1 MSSWI
6 VWLIVAA
13 VLGVAEL
20 LTTTLAFGLIAVAAV
35 VAAVVG
41 AFHLGLA
48 VQLAAFV
55 VAAGAGLGLVRPIAM
70 RHIKQPP
77 LLRTGTAALVGR
89 SAIVL
94 EEITE
99 HSGRIRI
106 GGEEWSSRSLRRV
119 ASYPGRRQGRRHAD
133 RRCHRP
139 RLPSGVAMLLGEG
152 VIGAIV
158 AILVVITVMRSV
170 RIVPQARA
178 RNVERLGRY
187 RKTLEPGMNFVIPM
201 INRVKPM
208 IDLREQVVS
217 FAGAPVITEDNLV
230 VLIDTVLFFQVTD
243 PRAADYEIVNYIQA
257 IEQITAT
264 MLRSVIGSMDLEQTL
279 TSRDKINALLRGVLD
294 DASGKWGI
302 RVTRVEIKAIDP
314 PKSVKDAME
323 KQMRAERE
331 KRAAIL
337 TAEGVRQSKILTA
350 EGEKQSAILTA
361 EGVKQA
367 KILTAEGEAQA
378 IGAVFQAVHD
388 NDPDPKL
395 LAYQYLQT
403 LPQIAQG
410 SGNTFWVI
418 PSEITSALRSVANAF
433 GVGDEAPAAGRAGRG
448 RTRREPPAVPAGSA
462 AAGDAPALDPAP
474 PSGGAPAANGTAASD
489 ATGSGLSPERPSG
502 DRRRAER
509 HARLGHPRDQL
520 RRPAGVHRSRRPR
533 SGGVRGDPGQ
543 RPVRRQRQRSDEL
556 GRYLRSSTSALPIS
570 AAMTMTASSRTE
582 KNRSLRRSSRWLPV
596 ACAADPAEL
605 SGPRRGGRSGSDAG
619 RGPLTGS
626 AAEVVVASADAGQDA
641 DVMAGSSARGVGAGG
656 CISAGAGRPRGRRGV
671 GRLDP
676 EMSVLVALVGPEI
689 CPFR

>member
-1 MSSWI
+1 
-6 VWLIVAA
+6 
-13 VLGVAEL
+13 
-20 LTTTLAFGLIAVAAV
+20 
-35 VAAVVG
+35 
-41 AFHLGLA
+41 
-48 VQLAAFV
+48 
-55 VAAGAGLGLVRPIAM
+55 
-70 RHIKQPP
+70 
-77 LLRTGTAALVGR
+77 
-89 SAIVL
+89 
-94 EEITE
+94 
-99 HSGRIRI
+99 
-106 GGEEWSSRSLRRV
+106 
-119 ASYPGRRQGRRHAD
+119 
-133 RRCHRP
+133 
-139 RLPSGVAMLLGEG
+139 MLLAEG
-152 VIGAIV
+152 LIGAIV

-187 RKTLEPGMNFVIPM
+187 RKTLEPGLNFVIPM
-201 INRVKPM
+201 IDRVKPM

-410 SGNTFWVI
+410 SGSTFWVI

-433 GVGDEAPAAGRAGRG
+433 GVGDEGPAAGTEPAAKGT
-448 RTRREPPAVPAGSA
+448 TRRESPAVSAGSA
-462 AAGDAPALDPAP
+462 AAGDTPALDPAP
-474 PSGGAPAANGTAASD
+474 VYGGTASGGTLVPNGNAASD
-489 ATGSGLSPERPSG
+489 AEVSATPATADALSAMLAATVPGTSFVDPLGSIDPVGPAAEVPAATQDSDPPS
-502 DRRRAER
+502 A
-509 HARLGHPRDQL
+509 
-520 RRPAGVHRSRRPR
+520 
-533 SGGVRGDPGQ
+533 
-543 RPVRRQRQRSDEL
+543 
-556 GRYLRSSTSALPIS
+556 
-570 AAMTMTASSRTE
+570 
-582 KNRSLRRSSRWLPV
+582 N
-596 ACAADPAEL
+596 
-605 SGPRRGGRSGSDAG
+605 GSDA
-619 RGPLTGS
+619 TGW
-626 AAEVVVASADAGQDA
+626 
-641 DVMAGSSARGVGAGG
+641 DVT
-656 CISAGAGRPRGRRGV
+656 
-671 GRLDP
+671 
-676 EMSVLVALVGPEI
+676 
-689 CPFR
+689 